1 MVEGRQ
7 WSKSYLKEIIQLQ
20 VFNNRGCV
28 ELRRTHV
35 MLTAMTSALVLFLL
49 QFYFLP
55 PHNQLRALLLSLA
68 LFPWMIDFQT
78 GGR

>member
-1 MVEGRQ
+1 MAEGRQ

-35 MLTAMTSALVLFLL
+35 TLTAMTSALVLFLL

-68 LFPWMIDFQT
+68 LFPWMIDSQT